1 MSPIRRAGVSPA
13 HTNRQAR
20 RLPYEPRSY
29 FCRMLLRSRLCF
41 FRVFRGVTARE
52 GSMRIQGIIPPV
64 ATPMRDNEDLD
75 LPRLRW
81 FLDHL
86 INNGV
91 HGIFVLGTNSEFYA
105 LDEREK
111 QEVIA
116 AAVAHVN
123 KRVPVYAGT
132 GAETTREVIRLTKM
146 AEREGV
152 DGVSIIT
159 PYFISPTQQE
169 IFDHYRRIAESTKL
183 PVVLYNNPSTCG
195 GLTIAVDT
203 VARLAEIPNILA
215 VKDSSGD
222 LQNTNEYLR
231 VVPERFSVL
240 MGRDTLIFPALMF
253 GARGAVPATGNIAP
267 ALLAEIY
274 NAFQRGDLEASKAA
288 QLRLNPLRLAL
299 SLCTAPGAVKEA
311 LRLAGRSI
319 GPCRSPVSGIA
330 PEKLPKMRAAL
341 MAAGVIHQ
349 HDAPASA

>member
-1 MSPIRRAGVSPA
+1 
-13 HTNRQAR
+13 
-20 RLPYEPRSY
+20 
-29 FCRMLLRSRLCF
+29 
-41 FRVFRGVTARE
+41 
-52 GSMRIQGIIPPV
+52 MRIQGIIPPV
-64 ATPMRDNEDLD
+64 ATPMQANEDLD
-75 LPRLRW
+75 IPRLKW

-91 HGIFVLGTNSEFYA
+91 HGIFVLRTNSEFYA

-116 AAVAHVN
+116 TAVAHVN

-132 GAETTREVIRLTKM
+132 GAETTREVVRLTKM

-159 PYFISPTQQE
+159 PYFVSPTQQE
-169 IFDHYRRIAESTKL
+169 IYDHYRRIAEHTRLS
-183 PVVLYNNPSTCG
+183 VILYNNPSTCG
-195 GLTIAVDT
+195 GVKIDVDT

-222 LQNTNEYLR
+222 LQNTCEYIR

-240 MGRDTLIFPALMF
+240 MGRDTLIFSALQM

-274 NAFQRGDLEASKAA
+274 DRFQRGDLEGSRAA

-299 SLCTAPGAVKEA
+299 TLCTAPGAVKEA
-311 LRLAGRSI
+311 LRLIGKPI

-330 PEKLPKMRAAL
+330 PEKLPRMRAAL
-341 MAAGVIHQ
+341 GAAGLL
-349 HDAPASA
+349 